1 MYDVVVTFVKYFMY
15 VVVTNNHL
23 YHFFVH
29 QHPLIYS
36 LFAANALYIY
46 SIQLKRNK
54 SKKMIFSFC
63 SIFYIHPSTLAIKI
77 ESWLVFKEKQ
87 ALVY

>member
-36 LFAANALYIY
+36 LFAANALYI
-46 SIQLKRNK
+46 SILFN
-54 SKKMIFSFC
+54 SKE
-63 SIFYIHPSTLAIKI
+63 IK
-77 ESWLVFKEKQ
+77 VRR
-87 ALVY
+87 